1 MFTPYKPCHKHT
13 CFLVKV
19 FDSISGTTYWINRS
33 FRNVKAVRNSYIH
46 QKYWQG
52 TVYYVYKYPSCL
64 FVEAITYT
72 DNKTRIILDNPEV
85 KTIAGKYKEPC
96 NKGEQTM
103 CCVDKLITA
112 LQHPEE
118 IDRIEEED
126 KRKELLKKSI
136 KPSKNDLNNMYMK
149 CDNTSHTNFD
159 HLDYDLDY
167 EPFLRQH
174 FEVGFDG
181 DKQLGYF
188 VSKCT
193 FEKQKNIDDSIKSIN
208 TLKIQIIATQYSLNW
223 FNNLDYNKTYKISY
237 TVFSPDGERKFEIKD
252 SYRLKKSVID
262 SQYNVNETLPIM
274 VVFES
279 L

>member
-19 FDSISGTTYWINRS
+19 FDSNSGTTYWINRS
-33 FRNVKAVRNSYIH
+33 FGNIKAVRNSYIH

-103 CCVDKLITA
+103 YCVDKLITA

-118 IDRIEEED
+118 IERIESED
-126 KRKELLKKSI
+126 KQKELLRKTI
-136 KPSKNDLNNMYMK
+136 KPSKEDSKNISCKQEIFTFNNELECYRS
-149 CDNTSHTNFD
+149 NHFEIVFT
-159 HLDYDLDY
+159 DY
-167 EPFLRQH
+167 ENGL
-174 FEVGFDG
+174 
-181 DKQLGYF
+181 
-188 VSKCT
+188 
-193 FEKQKNIDDSIKSIN
+193 KNIDVLRLSVDKAKLDKFSGKLTIYVYAIKQ
-208 TLKIQIIATQYSLNW
+208 TLEYIDTLHEGQLYNIKYTLYNPDASCNFVILKRMMKLTEISFESYSKQSEYSLIR
-223 FNNLDYNKTYKISY
+223 LDFSY
-237 TVFSPDGERKFEIKD
+237 V
-252 SYRLKKSVID
+252 
-262 SQYNVNETLPIM
+262 
-274 VVFES
+274 
-279 L
+279 